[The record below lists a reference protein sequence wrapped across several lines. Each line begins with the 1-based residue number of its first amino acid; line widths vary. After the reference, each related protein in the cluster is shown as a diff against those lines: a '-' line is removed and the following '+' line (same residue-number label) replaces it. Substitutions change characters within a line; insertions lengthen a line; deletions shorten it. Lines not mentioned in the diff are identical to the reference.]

1 MQEIQTKVVSI
12 VRENGFTLYEVMPT
26 ARLKD
31 DLTMDSM
38 DILELTMALE
48 SEFEIDIED
57 DVFDQWQTLQDVIQ
71 TVASQVEKKAA

>member
-1 MQEIQTKVVSI
+1 MQEIQAKVVSI
-12 VRENGFTLYEVMPT
+12 VRESGFTLYEVLPT

-57 DVFDQWQTLQDVIQ
+57 DVFDKWQTLQDVID
-71 TVASQVEKKAA
+71 TVASYLEKRAA

>member
-57 DVFDQWQTLQDVIQ
+57 AVFDQWQTLQDVIQ
-71 TVASQVEKKAA
+71 TVASHVEKKAA